1 MKYIVS
7 VPGSANPSASLGSYF
22 CAGPYDGLDLLATFS
37 TRESAAFDGFLPLFR
52 ATDWLFFLEVEDLD
66 RLEAGFFLM
75 AFPDLSGFMAIFFAG
90 FLATFFV
97 GFLATFGVGFLAT
110 FVAFVELLPATRF
123 FFASSAFFA
132 FVDATVFFRSI
143 AFAAPA
149 LFLSSAGLVFV

>member
-1 MKYIVS
+1 MTDEAR
-7 VPGSANPSASLGSYF
+7 PEQLTDRR
-22 CAGPYDGLDLLATFS
+22 CAPYDGLDLLATFS

-75 AFPDLSGFMAIFFAG
+75 AFPDLSGLLAIFFAG
-90 FLATFFV
+90 L
-97 GFLATFGVGFLAT
+97 LATFGAGLLAT
-110 FVAFVELLPATRF
+110 FGAFVRTFFELLSATRF
-123 FFASSAFFA
+123 FFASSAAFFA

-149 LFLSSAGLVFV
+149 LFLSPAGLVFV